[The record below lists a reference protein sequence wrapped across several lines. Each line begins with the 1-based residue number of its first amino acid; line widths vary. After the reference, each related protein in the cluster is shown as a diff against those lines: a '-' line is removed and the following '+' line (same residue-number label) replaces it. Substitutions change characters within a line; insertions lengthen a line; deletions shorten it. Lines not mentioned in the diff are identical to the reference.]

1 MPKIVSRRPMGPF
14 ALTGHIVMMIM
25 TCGLWI
31 PVFLMARR
39 GRKTVTKYKGD
50 FGGQYPP
57 QG

>member
-1 MPKIVSRRPMGPF
+1 MPKVVTRRKMGPF
-14 ALTGHIVMMIM
+14 ALTGHIFMMFL

-39 GRKTVTKYKGD
+39 GRKTVTKYHGFD
-50 FGGQYPP
+50 GQYPP